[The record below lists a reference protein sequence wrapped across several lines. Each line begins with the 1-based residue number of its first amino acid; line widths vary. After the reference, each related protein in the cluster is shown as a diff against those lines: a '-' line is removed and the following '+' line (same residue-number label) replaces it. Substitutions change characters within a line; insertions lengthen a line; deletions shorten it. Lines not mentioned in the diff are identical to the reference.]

1 MRGLTKNYTTKSGIV
16 REASVVST
24 TENRVNIVI
33 KKCCDPCHSEKALQ
47 LVSFLGTKKYY
58 FEKLNELNPWRNA
71 MQGPHD
77 LSTGLTLDAT
87 KLPLLGPTVEL
98 FGHVTLVKGYALTN
112 FVGCYALVALRD
124 PPGTTVAVLT
134 SDQRL
139 QGLLE
144 TALATGYLIA
154 FHGQK
159 YTNPPSPGGGTWTV
173 DVYSITDVTLYS
185 FV

>member
-1 MRGLTKNYTTKSGIV
+1 MP
-16 REASVVST
+16 
-24 TENRVNIVI
+24 
-33 KKCCDPCHSEKALQ
+33 DP
-47 LVSFLGTKKYY
+47 
-58 FEKLNELNPWRNA
+58 R
-71 MQGPHD
+71 D
-77 LSTGLTLDAT
+77 LSTGLTLEAAE
-87 KLPLLGPTVEL
+87 LSLLGPAVEL
-98 FGHVTLVKGYALTN
+98 FGHVTLVHGFALTS

-134 SDQRL
+134 SDHRL

-173 DVYSITDVTLYS
+173 DVYSTTGVTLYS
-185 FV
+185 SV